1 MTHKPTPARSAP
13 PEAPPASSL
22 AAAPAG
28 RRPSLSL
35 TLLPVLLIV
44 AGLALLLAGQARS
57 GADEKA
63 GPATLAP
70 AAGAVEP
77 GAGWAAAPTAAA
89 ATVAPTAQGMAA
101 APSAQS
107 TPAAASQSLEAY
119 CLWPND
125 TLGLIAQNAGVSEAA
140 ILAANPG
147 WTGHAGAAIRLPAGS
162 VPPAQW
168 TSPLPAVTRVEDLPF
183 GVSGYYLGRDNR
195 QKRVALSFDVGYA
208 EGNKALKETLAA
220 RGIRA
225 TFFVLGG
232 ALVKHSYIVDQI
244 LDNGHELGNHSYT
257 HDNMLYMPAEMVR
270 WELATTEQLAQQA
283 RPGATTRPLFR
294 APFGAINDTVLGVTN
309 SEGYHVIGWTVDS
322 RDWTDNITADAIYQR
337 VTEHVCPGAII
348 AFHDVNP
355 ANAGALPRLLDYLES
370 NGYQFVTVSE
380 ILAP

>member
-1 MTHKPTPARSAP
+1 M
-13 PEAPPASSL
+13 
-22 AAAPAG
+22 
-28 RRPSLSL
+28 
-35 TLLPVLLIV
+35 
-44 AGLALLLAGQARS
+44 
-57 GADEKA
+57 
-63 GPATLAP
+63 
-70 AAGAVEP
+70 
-77 GAGWAAAPTAAA
+77 
-89 ATVAPTAQGMAA
+89 
-101 APSAQS
+101 
-107 TPAAASQSLEAY
+107 
-119 CLWPND
+119 
-125 TLGLIAQNAGVSEAA
+125 SEAA
-140 ILAANPG
+140 ILAANPN
-147 WTGHAGAAIRLPAGS
+147 WTGHAGVAIRLPAGS

-208 EGNKALKETLAA
+208 EGNKALKEELAR

-244 LDNGHELGNHSYT
+244 LSNGHELGNHSYT
-257 HDNMLYMPAEMVR
+257 HDNMLGMPQEMVR
-270 WELATTEQLAQQA
+270 WELTATEQLAQQA
-283 RPGATTRPLFR
+283 HPGATTRPLFR
-294 APFGAINDTVLGVTN
+294 APFGAINDTVVGVAN
-309 SEGYHVIGWTVDS
+309 GEGYHVIGWTVDS

>member
-1 MTHKPTPARSAP
+1 MTHNPTPPGPARS
-13 PEAPPASSL
+13 ETPPASPR
-22 AAAPAG
+22 AAAPA
-28 RRPSLSL
+28 RRQPSLIL
-35 TLLPVLLIV
+35 IVLPALLIV

-57 GADEKA
+57 AA
-63 GPATLAP
+63 GPKTGAAAGAP
-70 AAGAVEP
+70 AAAVVEP
-77 GAGWAAAPTAAA
+77 AAGWAAAPAAQPA
-89 ATVAPTAQGMAA
+89 
-101 APSAQS
+101 
-107 TPAAASQSLEAY
+107 PAAGSQGSEAY

-168 TSPLPAVTRVEDLPF
+168 TSPRPAVARVEELPF

-208 EGNKALKETLAA
+208 EGNRALKEELAA

-232 ALVKHSYIVDQI
+232 ALANHPYIVDQI

-257 HDNMLYMPAEMVR
+257 HDNMLTMPEEMIR

-309 SEGYHVIGWTVDS
+309 SEGYHVVGWTVDS

>member
-1 MTHKPTPARSAP
+1 MTHKTPPRPARS
-13 PEAPPASSL
+13 ETPPASRH
-22 AAAPAG
+22 AAIPA
-28 RRPSLSL
+28 RRQSSL
-35 TLLPVLLIV
+35 TLALSPALLIV
-44 AGLALLLAGQARS
+44 AGLLLLLAGQARS
-57 GADEKA
+57 DAGQKTGAA
-63 GPATLAP
+63 ALAP
-70 AAGAVEP
+70 TVAGVEP
-77 GAGWAAAPTAAA
+77 APDWAAAPAKQPAPELAAA
-89 ATVAPTAQGMAA
+89 APTTQPA
-101 APSAQS
+101 
-107 TPAAASQSLEAY
+107 PAAASQSLEAY

-125 TLGLIAQNAGVSEAA
+125 TIGLIAQNARVSEAA
-140 ILAANPG
+140 ILAANPN
-147 WTGHAGAAIRLPAGS
+147 WTGHAGVAIRLPAGS

-208 EGNKALKETLAA
+208 EGNKALKEELAR

-244 LDNGHELGNHSYT
+244 LSNGHELGNHSYT
-257 HDNMLYMPAEMVR
+257 HDNMLGMPQEMVR
-270 WELATTEQLAQQA
+270 WELTATEQLAQQA
-283 RPGATTRPLFR
+283 HPGATTRPLFR
-294 APFGAINDTVLGVTN
+294 APFGAINDTVVGVAN
-309 SEGYHVIGWTVDS
+309 GEGYHVIGWTVDS